1 MIFWKCFFDLF
12 DPSSKNCFKQGKV
25 TFAELEWGEYSVEE
39 VKAPEGYRMNLQ
51 IFEFVINGENLTEEI
66 SVKNEPI
73 DWEIPKTG
81 GIGTLGF
88 YGLGILLVVV
98 GFWLLQIG
106 RASCREGVWR
116 VAEVVG
122 VGA

>member
-73 DWEIPKTG
+73 DWEIPKTRSEERR
-81 GIGTLGF
+81 
-88 YGLGILLVVV
+88 V
-98 GFWLLQIG
+98 GKECRYRWEADGYKRKHG
-106 RASCREGVWR
+106 RWTKMR
-116 VAEVVG
+116 
-122 VGA
+122 